1 MRAGCSTKFREEVKL
16 TKGRVLVRG
25 QIATRIQN
33 PEVLG
38 GPRRADF
45 ILYGLP
51 NLPLAGLE
59 AKRKKRERTFILE
72 QNGF

>member
-1 MRAGCSTKFREEVKL
+1 MQHQFREEVKL

-25 QIATRIQN
+25 DKSRPAFQN

-38 GPRRADF
+38 GPKRADF

-51 NLPLAGLE
+51 NLPLAVLE

-72 QNGF
+72 QNGL

>member
-1 MRAGCSTKFREEVKL
+1 MQHQIP
-16 TKGRVLVRG
+16 RG
-25 QIATRIQN
+25 GKAHERPRLSEGTNRDPHSE

>member
-1 MRAGCSTKFREEVKL
+1 
-16 TKGRVLVRG
+16 VRG

-51 NLPLAGLE
+51 NLPLAVLE